1 MRVELIGYLK
11 AEAGSEYIEIKV
23 GGGVGLVEAL
33 KMLPEKVRNHVI
45 DEKTGEP
52 VPGLL
57 ILVNGSE
64 VKSSQVYGVRVNED
78 DTITLIPAIHGG
90 CRL

>member
-11 AEAGSEYIEIKV
+11 AEAGSEYVEVKV

-33 KMLPEKVRNHVI
+33 KMLPEKVRKHVI
-45 DEKTGEP
+45 DEETGKP
-52 VPGLL
+52 VSGLL

-64 VKSSQVYGVRVNED
+64 VKLSQVYGVKVNED
-78 DTITLIPAIHGG
+78 DIITLIPAIHGG
-90 CRL
+90 CGR